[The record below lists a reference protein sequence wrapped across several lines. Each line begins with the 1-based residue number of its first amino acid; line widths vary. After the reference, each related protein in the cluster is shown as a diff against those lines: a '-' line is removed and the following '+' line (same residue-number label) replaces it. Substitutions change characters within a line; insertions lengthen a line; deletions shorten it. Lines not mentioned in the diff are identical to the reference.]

1 MEKWTLS
8 IVSDK
13 CVTGFSHEIGLR
25 SKEDFKVQT
34 HDRKYSFRP
43 TLWDSRF
50 QHDATV
56 GLHSSP
62 LTVQSS
68 AASDCSCRH

>member
-1 MEKWTLS
+1 MRFISKINYMEKWTLS

-43 TLWDSRF
+43 TL
-50 QHDATV
+50 
-56 GLHSSP
+56 
-62 LTVQSS
+62 
-68 AASDCSCRH
+68 